1 MGKNQP
7 FNQASQEEAGSGLRT
22 SGLRTGG
29 VRTGGVRTGG
39 VRTGE
44 LQFHKPFVKIGREAN
59 AEPAEFHRT
68 AIKTSRN
75 EFPVETSVAT
85 PCAFGDVV
93 RIAGTPPAK
102 GIRGG
107 LITCGDKN
115 FNVADY
121 QIGGSGDGPKVIYI
135 TIPCEAN
142 MDDDSELILSGIKT
156 SSAASLTG
164 ADWTVADSYP
174 DNTNP
179 TVASAGIGTFIF
191 PIGSITITS
200 GAASNF
206 VPTGCGTCNISQCA
220 GTLGHTRG

>member
-1 MGKNQP
+1 MNLFLEKFKEVPRGVSPRAVLTIEWVTAVQDM
-7 FNQASQEEAGSGLRT
+7 LRALAQ
-22 SGLRTGG
+22 GENIGVEGG
-29 VRTGGVRTGG
+29 VQKQWADARVVLGQKRGFKPWGKAAVCPFGNLITLPAVAPATVGV
-39 VRTGE
+39 
-44 LQFHKPFVKIGREAN
+44 QA
-59 AEPAEFHRT
+59 
-68 AIKTSRN
+68 
-75 EFPVETSVAT
+75 
-85 PCAFGDVV
+85 
-93 RIAGTPPAK
+93 
-102 GIRGG
+102 IRGG
-107 LITCGDKN
+107 VILCGDKN
-115 FNVADY
+115 FNVPDGEINVGA
-121 QIGGSGDGPKVIYI
+121 DGPKVIYI

-220 GTLGHTRG
+220 GTLSHTRG